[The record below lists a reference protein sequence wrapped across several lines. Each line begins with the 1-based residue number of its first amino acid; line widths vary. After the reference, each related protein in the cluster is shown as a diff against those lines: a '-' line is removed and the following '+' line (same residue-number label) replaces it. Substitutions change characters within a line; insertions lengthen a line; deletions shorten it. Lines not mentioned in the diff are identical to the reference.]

1 MSDRGLT
8 LKEGYYLARCCLP
21 RPDDAIAGYVN
32 YEKSIVVHKASCTNL
47 KRVASARRVL
57 LSWDQILEQKEER
70 PDRDYSQLGNL
81 DFRIL
86 QHHKVMGVDYSLMV
100 AQMLKVETGEVFE
113 HHRKLRNLK
122 LLERVKRVMIQYRKG
137 IVDNKWI
144 KHRNHTYYR
153 ITPKGERY
161 LSFFMTQPKRE
172 S

>member
-1 MSDRGLT
+1 MSDRALT

-32 YEKSIVVHKASCTNL
+32 YEKSIIVHKASCSNL
-47 KRVASARRVL
+47 RKIAPARRVF
-57 LSWDQILEQKEER
+57 LSWDQILEEKEER
-70 PDRDYSQLGNL
+70 PDRDYFQLGNL

-86 QHHKVMGVDYSLMV
+86 QHHKMMGVDYSLMV
-100 AQMLKVETGEVFE
+100 AQMLKVELGEVFE

-122 LLERVKRVMIQYRKG
+122 LLERVKKVMIQYRKD
-137 IVDNKWI
+137 IVDSKWI

-161 LSFFMTQPKRE
+161 LSFFTTHAKRD